1 MLTKR
6 VFPVVLLL
14 SLLLAACGAGAAPER
29 TLTITGTGTVH
40 VTPDI
45 VSVSLAV
52 QTQDRDV
59 AHALAENNQ
68 SAQRLLAAARSAGV
82 ADADMGTT
90 FFAVTPQPQYDP
102 TTGNPTGEVIYLV
115 DNTITVTLR
124 DVSRLG
130 ELLQVA
136 VDAGANNIQG
146 VSFSVDDPSAA
157 EDQAREQAMTDAR
170 TRAEMLAT
178 AAGATL
184 GAPISISTSVYQP
197 YVLGGYRVEAAMG
210 IGGGGVPTT
219 PGTTDVQVQVFVTYE
234 LR

>member
-1 MLTKR
+1 MVTKR

-14 SLLLAACGAGAAPER
+14 SLLLAACGTGAAPER
-29 TLTITGTGTVH
+29 TLSITGTGTVH
-40 VTPDI
+40 VVPDI
-45 VSVSLAV
+45 VSLSLAV
-52 QTQDRDV
+52 QTQDGDGAR
-59 AHALAENNQ
+59 ALAENNRR
-68 SAQRLLAAARSAGV
+68 AQRLLAAVRNAGV

-102 TTGNPTGEVIYLV
+102 MTGNPTGEVIYIV

-170 TRAEMLAT
+170 ARAEMLAT

-184 GAPISISTSVYQP
+184 GAPISISTSVYLP

-219 PGTTDVQVQVFVTYE
+219 AGTMDVQVQVFVAYE

>member
-6 VFPVVLLL
+6 VFPAVLLL
-14 SLLLAACGAGAAPER
+14 SLLLAACGASAAPER
-29 TLTITGTGTVH
+29 TLSITGTGTVH

-52 QTQDRDV
+52 QTQDGDV
-59 AHALAENNQ
+59 AQALAENNRR
-68 SAQRLLAAARSAGV
+68 AGRLLAAVRNAGV

-102 TTGNPTGEVIYLV
+102 MTGNPTGEIIYIV

-197 YVLGGYRVEAAMG
+197 YVVGGYRAEAAMG

-219 PGTTDVQVQVFVTYE
+219 TGTMDVQVQVSVTYE

>member
-6 VFPVVLLL
+6 VSPVVLLL
-14 SLLLAACGAGAAPER
+14 SLFLAACGAGGAPER

-184 GAPISISTSVYQP
+184 GAPISISTSVYL
-197 YVLGGYRVEAAMG
+197 LGGYRTEAAMG